1 MTGRNRTGNGRQP
14 QPQSRQARA
23 AAVRRQKR
31 RRKRAVK
38 NLCVV
43 ILETALCAIL
53 LAVLW
58 NQVRPVFGQADGK
71 KASDA
76 KAGNDITTDKKTDGG
91 QDMGEGTGAGK
102 VSYAEDSRGED
113 AYAALNM
120 QQYPPE
126 LQELLE
132 LNEETL
138 DYVVGY
144 PDRGSYIGQP
154 IDLTDDFTAGE
165 VPLLMQWDRRWGYD
179 LYGSSMIGLSGCG
192 PLCLTM
198 AYLYFTEDTEMT
210 PRKMAEYAQDNG
222 YHTSAGT
229 SWDLWTQGVIEL
241 GLRGETVSLD
251 ERSMQAVLDSGGLIV
266 CSMRPGDFTTTG
278 HFILIRGYDENGFFV
293 NDPNRRS
300 NSERQWDFDTLR
312 YQIKNLWGL
321 RDGSDAGSKYVQYYD
336 K

>member
-1 MTGRNRTGNGRQP
+1 MTKGNRTGNTRQMPP
-14 QPQSRQARA
+14 QRLQQQRLQQPRQMQEREA
-23 AAVRRQKR
+23 ALRRQKR
-31 RRKRAVK
+31 RRRRTVR
-38 NLCVV
+38 NICVIV
-43 ILETALCAIL
+43 LETVLCAVL
-53 LAVLW
+53 LVVLW
-58 NQVRPVFGQADGK
+58 NQVRPALGRTADAGK
-71 KASDA
+71 NTV
-76 KAGNDITTDKKTDGG
+76 AGKKTDGG
-91 QDMGEGTGAGK
+91 QDMGAGTDAGK
-102 VSYAEDSRGED
+102 TAGKGDSAGKD
-113 AYAALNM
+113 AYAALNRK
-120 QQYPPE
+120 QYPQE

-138 DYVVGY
+138 DYVTGY
-144 PDRGSYIGQP
+144 PDRDSYIGQP
-154 IDLTDDFTAGE
+154 IDLADDFTAGE

-179 LYGSSMIGLSGCG
+179 MYGSSMIGLSGCG

-210 PRKMAEYAQDNG
+210 PREMAEYAQDNG

-229 SWDLWTQGVIEL
+229 SWDLWTEGAEKL
-241 GLRGETVSLD
+241 GLRGREAALD

-312 YQIKNLWGL
+312 YQIKNLWEL
-321 RDGSDAGSKYVQYYD
+321 RGGGGSPS
-336 K
+336 